1 VAGMDGWMNGWM
13 DGWMDGRTDGW
24 VWQAYIYIWTRFLAW
39 HNDKNERKISIP
51 LSIHS
56 FIHSLLPSSLL
67 ITYSWFVQSFALA
80 STWVVVC
87 LRQVGALFR
96 PPLSF
101 LHGCCCCF
109 PPPTLNCHPPPTR
122 IAIILISCLGHDS
135 ITHIGTMVKK
145 SLNPIQIISTYYK
158 YPNV

>member
-1 VAGMDGWMNGWM
+1 
-13 DGWMDGRTDGW
+13 
-24 VWQAYIYIWTRFLAW
+24 VWQPYIYIWTRFLAW

-51 LSIHS
+51 LSIHSFLHS

-96 PPLSF
+96 PPTPIFSAWL
-101 LHGCCCCF
+101 LLLLPTTNPKL
-109 PPPTLNCHPPPTR
+109 PPPSPPPPTR

-145 SLNPIQIISTYYK
+145 IPKPHSNYF
-158 YPNV
+158 